1 MSKAYDRVEWGYLRA
16 LLLALGFDI
25 NWTRLIMR
33 CVSTVTYS
41 VLINDQA
48 HGMIMPQRGL
58 RQRDPLSPLLFVLCT
73 EGLTHLLTKA
83 AQERRITGIQFG
95 FRRSAMHHLL
105 FADDCLFSCKAEEQQ
120 SAALLRILEMYGQVT
135 GQVINPSKSSII
147 FGKQVSEENKS
158 RVKQLLGP
166 NMAPRLGKRLSG
178 WHAKTLSQGGKE
190 VLIKAVGTALPV
202 SAMSVFKL
210 PKTTL
215 SSLTS
220 ALASFWWSSVEHKRK
235 IHWLSWEKMCLPKKF
250 GGLGFKDLESFSQA
264 LLAKQAWRLLYS
276 EDCLMSH
283 DGCTQR
289 QLEMVSVLTYG
300 RSHGLKMMKES
311 CAHFDANL
319 RVSDLID
326 THTGRWCLTRLKEIF
341 VPGDIKI
348 LQSNQPVILK
358 PDSWVWKHTQ
368 SSVYSVKTSY
378 ELAFAENNQ
387 ELLREH
393 YVYPSINPL
402 KNQVWHIK
410 APSKLKV
417 FLWKALS
424 GALPVLDGLQA
435 RGLGYIWF
443 SSETRG
449 FQSLLDFH
457 QPELCDAN
465 MGREKGM
472 ARSNKKLSVDPLVF
486 VEK

>member
-1 MSKAYDRVEWGYLRA
+1 
-16 LLLALGFDI
+16 
-25 NWTRLIMR
+25 
-33 CVSTVTYS
+33 
-41 VLINDQA
+41 
-48 HGMIMPQRGL
+48 
-58 RQRDPLSPLLFVLCT
+58 
-73 EGLTHLLTKA
+73 
-83 AQERRITGIQFG
+83 
-95 FRRSAMHHLL
+95 
-105 FADDCLFSCKAEEQQ
+105 
-120 SAALLRILEMYGQVT
+120 
-135 GQVINPSKSSII
+135 
-147 FGKQVSEENKS
+147 
-158 RVKQLLGP
+158 
-166 NMAPRLGKRLSG
+166 
-178 WHAKTLSQGGKE
+178 
-190 VLIKAVGTALPV
+190 
-202 SAMSVFKL
+202 
-210 PKTTL
+210 
-215 SSLTS
+215 
-220 ALASFWWSSVEHKRK
+220 
-235 IHWLSWEKMCLPKKF
+235 
-250 GGLGFKDLESFSQA
+250 
-264 LLAKQAWRLLYS
+264 
-276 EDCLMSH
+276 
-283 DGCTQR
+283 
-289 QLEMVSVLTYG
+289 MVSVLTYG

-435 RGLGYIWF
+435 RGMKCDQVCQTCGVEGESINHVLFTCTLARKVWAISGFPARLGGFNHYSIFTNLSYVMQTWEGRKEWQEVTKSF
-443 SSETRG
+443 PWTLWYLWKNRNRLLFEGYLFDGDHICSKAKEEADLWYYAQTFGDRSSTDHRDTALRD
-449 FQSLLDFH
+449 SMVWKRPPPNVLK
-457 QPELCDAN
+457 CN
-465 MGREKGM
+465 IGM
-472 ARSNKKLSVDPLVF
+472 QWSKKRR
-486 VEK
+486 